1 MNRMPRPPPLPDD
14 LFDQWRGLLK
24 DTAVP
29 SRRRVA
35 LAIWYAVFALATIA
49 VISARFA
56 PWVALSFIVI
66 IRISA
71 VLPLSAD
78 RRGLPGDIS

>member
-1 MNRMPRPPPLPDD
+1 MGPREAEQLQYHGQRDNESA
-14 LFDQWRGLLK
+14 RE
-24 DTAVP
+24 
-29 SRRRVA
+29 A
-35 LAIWYAVFALATIA
+35 LAIWYAVLALATIA
-49 VISARFA
+49 VVIARFA
-56 PWVALSFIVI
+56 PWFALSFIVI